1 MRFQDFYFL
10 ESVQISLSKKAWQSL
25 SKEAK
30 EAIQAWEK
38 AMWVGGPLEK
48 HIQDNDSVAKEIQAA
63 MKPILDSIKG
73 DTVTLYRGTSKDLVD
88 EKRFLQSWSSSEKVA
103 KHFAGL
109 SSSQLKDKPTTYKTY
124 TEKEI
129 NDAVEQFNK
138 TGFVKF
144 DGKYYKIDKKNPGYY
159 NIYDKDRQFL
169 TDGNDLKDDLMS
181 ANNDKIESNK
191 HRTKDKV
198 VLKQT
203 FNKDRIIWITN
214 NLNSK
219 EYIVRVD

>member
-1 MRFQDFYFL
+1 
-10 ESVQISLSKKAWQSL
+10 
-25 SKEAK
+25 
-30 EAIQAWEK
+30 
-38 AMWVGGPLEK
+38 MWVGGPLEK
-48 HIQDNDSVAKEIQAA
+48 HIRANDSVAKELQEA

-73 DTVTLYRGTSKDLVD
+73 DTVTLYRGTTTKTLD
-88 EKRFLQSWSSSEKVA
+88 EKRLLQSWSSSEKVA

-109 SSSQLKDKPTTYKTY
+109 SSSQVKDKPTTYKTY

-129 NDAVEQFNK
+129 DDAVEQFNK

-144 DGKYYKIDKKNPGYY
+144 DGKYYKTDKKNPGYY

-169 TDGNDLKDDLMS
+169 TDGDNLKDDLMS
-181 ANNDKIESNK
+181 DNNDKIESNK
-191 HRTKDKV
+191 HRTKDAV

-203 FNKDRIIWITN
+203 FDKDRIIWITN